1 MKKQF
6 FSFLFLLSL
15 VFSVS
20 AQKQSETEKNLR
32 SHVSYLASDQL
43 EGRRTGERGATN
55 AAGYVANLFARLQT
69 QNRHKSD
76 KSKRQSD

>member
-1 MKKQF
+1 MKKQI
-6 FSFLFLLSL
+6 SVLFLLLS
-15 VFSVS
+15 FTASVS

-55 AAGYVANLFARLQT
+55 AAGYVANLFARYKLKTGVNQIEPKG
-69 QNRHKSD
+69 QND
-76 KSKRQSD
+76 